1 VKDEKPVDSAPDS
14 EVRSLGGLERV
25 AGAPGCGGSQERDPQ
40 SDWMLRRCQRLQA
53 LINSVF
59 DASYDWHIQTGIIE
73 FSSQL
78 EAFLGLEPNS
88 LTNYQ
93 GWAERLHPD
102 DRDRAVAGTQDA
114 ALTRGAYTDEYRLR
128 RGDGTYAVVSD
139 RGVTLV
145 DEMGRP
151 THMVGAMRDVTRERE
166 TERVLRESA
175 ELYQML
181 FHKAAHPAFQVSE
194 DGCYLDANAA
204 GLAFLGSSR
213 EELLGKSILDHWGTE
228 AANAL
233 KDVMSRADSAVG
245 LSTQV
250 RTKGSVKSVI
260 VSVAS
265 CHVGG
270 QLACFLLATDIT
282 DQHALQHALEESN
295 IALRVI
301 LEQRNRDREEFER
314 TILLNMEQMVLP
326 LLERIAPRIA
336 RAPEAA
342 FLDTAM
348 DNLRQI
354 MQPISQSLDSGGGEP
369 LTLREREIAGLI
381 RAGKSSAEIA
391 AALYIS
397 TGTVAFHRKNLRR
410 KLGLAVHGPRL
421 ASHLVELTSTD
432 PRAHS

>member
-1 VKDEKPVDSAPDS
+1 MRMESRLDP
-14 EVRSLGGLERV
+14 GGRV
-25 AGAPGCGGSQERDPQ
+25 LAELDREAKIPGCGASEVKDPQ
-40 SDWMLRRCQRLQA
+40 SDSMLRRCQRLQA

-59 DASYDWHIQTGIIE
+59 DASYDWHIQTGAIE

-88 LTNYQ
+88 LTSYQ
-93 GWAERLHPD
+93 GWVERLHPD
-102 DRDRAVAGTQDA
+102 DRDRAVAGTQEA

-151 THMVGAMRDVTRERE
+151 SHMIGAMRDVTRERE
-166 TERVLRESA
+166 TERVLLESA
-175 ELYQML
+175 ELYQVL
-181 FHKAAHPAFQVSE
+181 FHRAAHPAFQVSE
-194 DGCYLDANAA
+194 DGRYLDANAA

-213 EELLGKSILDHWGTE
+213 KELLGRPILDHWGAETVD
-228 AANAL
+228 AL

-245 LSTQV
+245 LSTEV
-250 RTKGSVKSVI
+250 RAGASSKAVI

-282 DQHALQHALEESN
+282 DQRALQHALEESN

-314 TILLNMEQMVLP
+314 TMLLNMEQMVLP
-326 LLERIAPRIA
+326 LLGRVAPRIA

-342 FLDTAM
+342 FLETAM

-369 LTLREREIAGLI
+369 LTLREREIAGFI

-410 KLGLAVHGPRL
+410 KLGLAPRGPQL
-421 ASHLVELTSTD
+421 ASHLVELTSTAD
-432 PRAHS
+432 QRAHS